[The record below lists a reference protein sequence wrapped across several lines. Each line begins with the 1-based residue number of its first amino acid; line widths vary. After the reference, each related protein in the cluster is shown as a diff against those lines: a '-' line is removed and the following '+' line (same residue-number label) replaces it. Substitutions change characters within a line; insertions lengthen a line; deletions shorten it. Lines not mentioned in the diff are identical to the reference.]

1 MSNELTA
8 MNASSSTTDLVLNPE
23 AMKSMSDIAKVMA
36 SAKVTVPK
44 HLQGSHA
51 DCLAVVMQ
59 AAQWRMNPF
68 AVSQKTHIVN
78 GTLGYEAQ
86 LVNAVIGSS
95 RAVSGRF
102 KYEARGEGT
111 ANVAVRCGAVIA
123 GESEIT
129 WGQWIAAKDQAVKNS
144 PLWITDP
151 VQQLSYLAVKRW
163 ARMYCPDVILGV
175 YSVDELEDPSP
186 KYMGKAN
193 VVTSSDALND
203 IWNNAPAEPKPEPVI
218 ESVIESSVEPEPQQ
232 SNPDGVREMIEL
244 IQSSS
249 TLDDLNALK
258 PEIIQN
264 SRLSDADR
272 DKLRPVFLEHKKA
285 IESASDLGDLF

>member
-144 PLWITDP
+144 PLWKTDP
-151 VQQLSYLAVKRW
+151 V
-163 ARMYCPDVILGV
+163 
-175 YSVDELEDPSP
+175 
-186 KYMGKAN
+186 
-193 VVTSSDALND
+193 
-203 IWNNAPAEPKPEPVI
+203 
-218 ESVIESSVEPEPQQ
+218 
-232 SNPDGVREMIEL
+232 
-244 IQSSS
+244 
-249 TLDDLNALK
+249 
-258 PEIIQN
+258 
-264 SRLSDADR
+264 
-272 DKLRPVFLEHKKA
+272 
-285 IESASDLGDLF
+285 